1 MSDMPGLQSKIQG
14 VDRAV
19 DNLESAI
26 SKSRWA
32 FVVAVVIIL
41 VAILMV
47 GNKVKNAYEGVVA
60 QQDQYLSAI
69 ESEVTKMRPVLEKDL
84 KEIFE
89 KVKDPLLEAGKTGF
103 DKVKDPLIAEFRD
116 IIDQRSPEFV
126 KLLKTE
132 GETLVTNCAREIRVD
147 ATERLADAIGEQD
160 KALADVLKEVELSE
174 VVIHVKNA
182 FQRMGE
188 GLIEQRYIAAIHNM
202 RATWDQFP
210 QKNVHPSEEAA
221 VPMIIKEMFM
231 DMLIQKFTLPMRMYT
246 KKGVTVGGWG
256 DVPPGSDP
264 SLAVPP
270 TQSSDAPP
278 KKKKTGAKRAK
289 TSEEYEK
296 MSDEAEKS
304 K

>member
-1 MSDMPGLQSKIQG
+1 
-14 VDRAV
+14 
-19 DNLESAI
+19 
-26 SKSRWA
+26 
-32 FVVAVVIIL
+32 
-41 VAILMV
+41 
-47 GNKVKNAYEGVVA
+47 VVA

-69 ESEVTKMRPVLEKDL
+69 ETEVSKMRPVLEKDL

-89 KVKDPLLEAGKTGF
+89 KVKDPLLEAGKSGF

-132 GETLVTNCAREIRVD
+132 GEALVKNCARDIRVN
-147 ATERLADAIGEQD
+147 ATERLADAVGEQD
-160 KALADVLKEVELSE
+160 KALAEVLQDVELSE
-174 VVIHVKNA
+174 IIIHVKNA

-188 GLIEQRYIAAIHNM
+188 GLIEQRYITAIHNM

-231 DMLIQKFTLPMRMYT
+231 DMLIQKFTNPMRMYSE
-246 KKGVTVGGWG
+246 KGVTVGGWG

-270 TQSSDAPP
+270 PQSSDAPP
-278 KKKKTGAKRAK
+278 KKKTGAKPAK